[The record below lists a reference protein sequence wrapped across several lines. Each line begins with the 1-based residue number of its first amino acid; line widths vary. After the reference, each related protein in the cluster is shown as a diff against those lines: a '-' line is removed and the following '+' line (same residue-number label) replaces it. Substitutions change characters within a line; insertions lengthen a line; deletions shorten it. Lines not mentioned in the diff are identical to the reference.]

1 MRWRKTQQ
9 QLRIERK
16 TKMKKIVL
24 IEDDA
29 TMRTLLTT
37 LLGME
42 EFNVIPMNILS
53 ENAIVEKIDSEHPNA
68 LLLDIHL
75 RGGNGISILSKL
87 RNNPSTKDLIIL
99 MTSGMDLSDECM
111 KVGAN
116 GFLLKPYM
124 PDELINWLHKKLD

>member
-1 MRWRKTQQ
+1 
-9 QLRIERK
+9 
-16 TKMKKIVL
+16 MKKIVL
-24 IEDDA
+24 IEDDE

-42 EFNVIPMNILS
+42 KFNVLPINILS
-53 ENAIVEKIDSEHPNA
+53 ENAIVERIDNEHPDA

-75 RGGNGISILSKL
+75 KGGNGISILSKL
-87 RNNPSTKDLIIL
+87 RNNPSTRDLIIL
-99 MTSGMDLSDECM
+99 MTSGMDLSEDCI

-124 PDELINWLHKKLD
+124 PDELINWLHNQLD

>member
-1 MRWRKTQQ
+1 
-9 QLRIERK
+9 
-16 TKMKKIVL
+16 MKKIVL
-24 IEDDA
+24 IEDDK

-42 EFNVIPMNILS
+42 KFNVIPMNILS
-53 ENAIVEKIDSEHPNA
+53 ETAIVEKIENEQPDA
-68 LLLDIHL
+68 LLLDIHI

-87 RNNPSTKDLIIL
+87 RNNSSTKNLIIL

>member
-1 MRWRKTQQ
+1 MRWRKNRQKS
-9 QLRIERK
+9 RIERK

-24 IEDDA
+24 IEDDE

-42 EFNVIPMNILS
+42 KFNVLPINILS
-53 ENAIVEKIDSEHPNA
+53 ENAIVERIDNEHPDA

-75 RGGNGISILSKL
+75 KGGNGISILSKL
-87 RNNPSTKDLIIL
+87 RNNPSTRDLIIL
-99 MTSGMDLSDECM
+99 MTSGMDLSEDCI

-124 PDELINWLHKKLD
+124 PDELINWLHNQLD